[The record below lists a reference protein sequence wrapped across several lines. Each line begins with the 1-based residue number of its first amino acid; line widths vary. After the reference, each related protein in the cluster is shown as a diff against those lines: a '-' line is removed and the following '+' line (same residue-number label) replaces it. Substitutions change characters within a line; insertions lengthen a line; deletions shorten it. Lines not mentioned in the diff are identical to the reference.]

1 MRTRNLV
8 WFYVRRVRARIVQE
22 SFAVVGIAVGVALLF
37 AVLVSSTSLSASIAQ
52 LTQGLVG
59 DSQYQLVARDPHGFD
74 QRLVARVQSIDGV
87 EAAAPVLQAQANI
100 VGPRGHRVVT
110 LLAADLRLATLGG
123 TLLHGWSGGRL
134 AQLQALIV
142 PTSVARPLGVRF
154 GQSLTVEIDGRVRRV
169 PVGAVVGR
177 SDVGPL
183 ADAPAVVAPLQFGQ
197 RLAGMDG
204 RVSRVFVRAAAD
216 RAGAVERALQTL
228 AAGRLDV
235 RPADF
240 EAQLFAEA
248 AFPANQSATLFAGI
262 SALVG
267 FLFAVNAMLLMTPE
281 RRRLIAELRMS
292 GYGFWPVV
300 QVILFDAIVLGV
312 VASAIGVALGEVL
325 SRHVFHPAPGY
336 LSIAFPVGTGR
347 TVEAA
352 TVALAIVA
360 GMLAAIVATLFPL
373 VAAFRAPALDEVDD
387 HGLDQER
394 GGVARQRGW
403 LLVGGSA
410 CLAITT
416 AILVFAPSSA
426 QFGMATLVGSMLL
439 MLPIVLTSVLGLAY
453 RMRRRFKSI
462 VPMLAVGELLSAG
475 NRSVGI
481 AAIAAIAVFGSTA
494 IEGAHRDLQRGLDP
508 NATELN
514 RVAPVWVTPSGV
526 SDTLPTTPFDPTAA
540 IRALARSHA
549 VRAVHIY
556 RGSFLDVGNRRVWVI
571 APPREASDPIPP
583 TQIVTGDVVRATARL
598 RDRGWFVA
606 SQAIAKELG
615 AEVGEVVT
623 LQSPQP
629 TRLRLAAVTTNFG
642 WSPGT
647 LVLNADDFR
656 RAWATTDASALQIEL
671 APGLT
676 PQAGRRAVQ
685 HALGVHPALAVHTA
699 RQREDRARATTR
711 AGLSRLTHIATLVL
725 LAAAFAMAA
734 AMGGMVWQRRRRLAD
749 LKLAGIGTRDLWY
762 GLLLESAILLG
773 VGCTVGALY
782 GLYGEQLLGRAL
794 NTVTGFPVA
803 ESIGATVALGSLAVV
818 TLVASLIAA
827 VPGYLA
833 ARIPAEAAFRD

>member
-1 MRTRNLV
+1 MRPRNLA
-8 WFYVRRVRARIVQE
+8 WFYMRRIRARLVQE
-22 SFAVVGIAVGVALLF
+22 SFAVIGIAVGVALLF
-37 AVLVSSTSLSASIAQ
+37 AVLVSSKSLGASIAQ
-52 LTQGLVG
+52 ITHGLVG
-59 DSQYQLVARDPHGFD
+59 KASYQLVARDPHGFD
-74 QRLVARVQSIDGV
+74 QRVVAQVRSIGGV
-87 EAAAPVLQAQANI
+87 EAAAPVLQAQANL
-100 VGPRGHRVVT
+100 VGRSGHRVVT
-110 LLAADLRLATLGG
+110 LLAADSRLATLGG

-134 AQLQALIV
+134 AQLQALVV
-142 PTSVARPLGVRF
+142 PASVARSLGVRF
-154 GQSLTVEIDGRVRRV
+154 GQSLTVEIGGHVRRV

-183 ADAPAVVAPLQFGQ
+183 TDAPAVVAPLAFAQ
-197 RLAGMDG
+197 RLAGMNG
-204 RVSRVFVRAAAD
+204 RVSRVFVRMDAD
-216 RAGAVERALQTL
+216 HAEAVVRALKDL
-228 AAGRLDV
+228 GAGRVDV
-235 RPADF
+235 RPADS
-240 EAQLFAEA
+240 EARLFAEA

-292 GYGFWPVV
+292 GYGFWAVV
-300 QVILFDAIVLGV
+300 QVILLDAFVLGV

-347 TVEAA
+347 TVGPA
-352 TVALAIVA
+352 TVALSIGA

-387 HGLDQER
+387 RGLDQER
-394 GGVARQRGW
+394 GGVARQRSW
-403 LLVGGSA
+403 LLAGGSA

-416 AILVFAPSSA
+416 AILLLSPGSA
-426 QFGMATLVGSMLL
+426 QFGMATLVASMLL

-453 RMRRRFKSI
+453 RMRRRFKSV
-462 VPMLAVGELLSAG
+462 VPVLAVGELLSAG

-494 IEGAHRDLQRGLDP
+494 TEGARGDLQRGLDP

-514 RVAPVWVTPSGV
+514 QVSPVWVTPRGV
-526 SDTLPTTPFDPTAA
+526 SDTLPTTPFDPERA
-540 IRALARSHA
+540 IRALARSPA

-571 APPREASDPIPP
+571 APPRTARDLIPP
-583 TQIVTGDVVRATARL
+583 TQIVTGDLEQATTRL
-598 RDRGWFVA
+598 RDGRWFVA
-606 SQAIAKELG
+606 SQAVAKELG
-615 AEVGEVVT
+615 ADVGDRVT
-623 LQSPQP
+623 VESPRP
-629 TRLRLAAVTTNFG
+629 TTFRLAAVTTNFG

-647 LVLNADDFR
+647 LVLNADDFSS
-656 RAWATTDASALQIEL
+656 AWATTDASALQIEL

-676 PQAGRRAVQ
+676 QRAGRRAVQ
-685 HALGVHPALAVHTA
+685 HALGPRSALAVHTA
-699 RQREDRARATTR
+699 NQREDRARATTR
-711 AGLSRLTHIATLVL
+711 GGLSRLTHIATLVL
-725 LAAAFAMAA
+725 VAAVLAIAAV
-734 AMGGMVWQRRRRLAD
+734 MGGMIWQRRRRLAD
-749 LKLAGIGTRDLWY
+749 MKLAGVSTRVLWCA
-762 GLLLESAILLG
+762 LLLESAILLS
-773 VGCTVGALY
+773 VGCIVGALY

-803 ESIGATVALGSLAVV
+803 RSIAATVALGSIASV
-818 TLVASLIAA
+818 TLVAGLIAA

-833 ARIPAEAAFRD
+833 ARTPAEAAFRD